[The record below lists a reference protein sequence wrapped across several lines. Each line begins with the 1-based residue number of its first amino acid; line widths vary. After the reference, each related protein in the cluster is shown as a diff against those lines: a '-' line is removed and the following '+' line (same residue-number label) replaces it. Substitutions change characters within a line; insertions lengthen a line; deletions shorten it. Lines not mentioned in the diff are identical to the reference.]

1 MNEEEKKKA
10 IAEYANLQIR
20 LEAFA
25 KERDEIL
32 EKIEEIEDTISS
44 VEEVK
49 ENLDSLFPIGSGVYC
64 EGKVNEE
71 KFLVNIGA
79 GILLK
84 LNKKEAVEILRRR
97 IEILKKAIEEINK
110 EMSNIISQQEKIA
123 NLINKGE

>member
-1 MNEEEKKKA
+1 MNEEEKKRA

-25 KERDEIL
+25 KERDEIF
-32 EKIEEIEDTISS
+32 EKIEEIENTISS

-49 ENLDSLFPIGSGVYC
+49 ENLDSLFPIGNGVYC

-84 LNKKEAVEILRRR
+84 LDKKNTIEILRKR
-97 IEILKKAIEEINK
+97 IEILKKAIEEIN
-110 EMSNIISQQEKIA
+110 EQMSNIISQQERIA

>member
-1 MNEEEKKKA
+1 MNEEEKKRA

-20 LEAFA
+20 LEAFV
-25 KERDEIL
+25 KERDEIF
-32 EKIEEIEDTISS
+32 EKIEEIENTISS

-49 ENLDSLFPIGSGVYC
+49 ENLDSLFPIGNGVYC

-84 LNKKEAVEILRRR
+84 LDKKEAVEILRKRA
-97 IEILKKAIEEINK
+97 EILKKAIEEIN
-110 EMSNIISQQEKIA
+110 EQMSNIISQQEK
-123 NLINKGE
+123 LQTL

>member
-1 MNEEEKKKA
+1 MNEKEKKRV

-25 KERDEIL
+25 KERDEIF
-32 EKIEEIEDTISS
+32 EKIEEIENTISS
-44 VEEVK
+44 LEEVK

-64 EGKVNEE
+64 EVKVNEE

-84 LNKKEAVEILRRR
+84 LDKRETVEILRKR
-97 IEILKKAIEEINK
+97 IEILKKAVEEIN
-110 EMSNIISQQEKIA
+110 EQMSNIISQQERIA

>member
-1 MNEEEKKKA
+1 MNEEEKKRA
-10 IAEYANLQIR
+10 IAEYANLHIR
-20 LEAFA
+20 LEALA

-49 ENLDSLFPIGSGVYC
+49 DNLDSLFPIGNGVYC

-84 LNKKEAVEILRRR
+84 LDKEKTIEILRKR
-97 IEILKKAIEEINK
+97 IEILKKAIEEIN
-110 EMSNIISQQEKIA
+110 EQMSNIILQQERIA

>member
-1 MNEEEKKKA
+1 MNEEEKKRA

-20 LEAFA
+20 LETLA

-32 EKIEEIEDTISS
+32 EKIEEVEDTISS

-49 ENLDSLFPIGSGVYC
+49 DNLDSLFPIGNGVYC

-84 LNKKEAVEILRRR
+84 LDKEKTIEILRKR
-97 IEILKKAIEEINK
+97 IEILKKAIEEIN
-110 EMSNIISQQEKIA
+110 EQMSNIILQQERIA